1 MTARIALP
9 TPRNCFW
16 SKGSC
21 NPTHNYQSVLQL
33 HNPFTFSNLISR
45 LSLGPRSTKHSEFET
60 FSTRMKR
67 MLRFNVSRD
76 LLRKLVKISCILQLF
91 NAAMDYVL
99 WINANYLVPSWTIAT
114 IVSGYSILLLSYDRL
129 IKERPVVN

>member
-1 MTARIALP
+1 
-9 TPRNCFW
+9 
-16 SKGSC
+16 
-21 NPTHNYQSVLQL
+21 
-33 HNPFTFSNLISR
+33 
-45 LSLGPRSTKHSEFET
+45 
-60 FSTRMKR
+60 